1 MVSTSQ
7 TRPAGVPFRV
17 PAAGIGPLSSD
28 DWHERSFLGQLE
40 PAGRTLLLEL
50 GVDRSFEPDETLL
63 HEGDRTRQVY
73 VLLTGRVRVTAENE
87 DGKIALLAI
96 RTYGELVG
104 ELACLDGEPRSA
116 TVTAAREQVR
126 VKVISHAD
134 FRAFVRTHP
143 DVGMAV
149 SRSVGSKLRW
159 ATRRRIDF
167 NEPVPRR
174 LARVLHELA
183 EQYGNQNEG
192 RVTLEPYTQPDLA
205 ALVGAAQPTTQKAL
219 AGLRRAGLID
229 TGYRSVTIRDMVKLS
244 SFAGLATGSRGCF

>member
-1 MVSTSQ
+1 M
-7 TRPAGVPFRV
+7 RDNG
-17 PAAGIGPLSSD
+17 
-28 DWHERSFLGQLE
+28 WHAHSFLGQIDSD
-40 PAGRTLLLEL
+40 ARTALLEL
-50 GVDRSFEPDETLL
+50 GVDRSFESDETLL

-73 VLLTGRVRVTAENE
+73 ILLTGRVRVTAENE

-126 VKVISHAD
+126 VKVIPHAD
-134 FRAFVRTHP
+134 FRAFVRAHP

-149 SRSVGSKLRW
+149 SRSVGAKLRW

-183 EQYGNQNEG
+183 EQYGNTNQG

-229 TGYRSVTIRDMVKLS
+229 TGYRSVTIRNMVELG
-244 SFAGLATGSRGCF
+244 SFAGLASGSRCF

>member
-1 MVSTSQ
+1 MAPPSRTSTAQ
-7 TRPAGVPFRV
+7 PQN
-17 PAAGIGPLSSD
+17 
-28 DWHERSFLGQLE
+28 WHNRSFLGQLD
-40 PAGRTLLLEL
+40 PDSRTELLGL
-50 GVDRSFEPDETLL
+50 GVVRCYEPDETLL
-63 HEGDRTRQVY
+63 REGDRTRQLF
-73 VLLTGRVRVTAENE
+73 VLLTGRVRVSAENE
-87 DGKIALLAI
+87 DGKVALLAI

-116 TVTAAREQVR
+116 TVTADARETVHVR
-126 VKVISHAD
+126 VISHTD
-134 FRAFVRTHP
+134 FRTFVRAHP

-149 SRSVGSKLRW
+149 SRSVGAKLRW

-183 EQYGNQNEG
+183 EQYGSACGG

-229 TGYRSVTIRDMVKLS
+229 TGYRSVTIRNMVELS
-244 SFAGLATGSRGCF
+244 TFAGLAGGYL

>member
-1 MVSTSQ
+1 MPTSQ
-7 TRPAGVPFRV
+7 TQ
-17 PAAGIGPLSSD
+17 S
-28 DWHERSFLGQLE
+28 WHTRSFLGQLDPE
-40 PAGRTLLLEL
+40 SRLEL
-50 GVDRSFEPDETLL
+50 LSLGAERCYEPDETLL
-63 HEGDRTRQVY
+63 REGDRTRQVY

-87 DGKIALLAI
+87 DGKVALLAI

-116 TVTAAREQVR
+116 TVTADARETVHAR
-126 VKVISHAD
+126 VISHTD
-134 FRAFVRTHP
+134 FRTFVRAHP
-143 DVGMAV
+143 EVGMAV
-149 SRSVGSKLRW
+149 SRSVGAKLRW

-183 EQYGNQNEG
+183 EQYGYARG
-192 RVTLEPYTQPDLA
+192 GKVTLEPYTQPDLA

-229 TGYRSVTIRDMVKLS
+229 TGYRSVTIRSMVELS
-244 SFAGLATGSRGCF
+244 TFAGLASGYL